1 MIILNYLILIN
12 KKYGLDRN
20 YVPKNLEVVT
30 NRKADKPD
38 LILKLEKKTHKYFK
52 KMIKA
57 AKKEGFDLICDS
69 GYRSFAYQEKLYL
82 KHLNNNQDTTYL
94 ALPGHSE
101 HQTGLAVDIAAYQD
115 NHYVDDVSKLV
126 KEFNWLYKNA
136 YKFGFI
142 LRYPKCKEKITGYPY
157 EPWHY
162 RFVGKYAKIIMQ
174 KNITLE
180 EFLDV
185 IKDGRNKNSKNG

>member
-126 KEFNWLYKNA
+126 KEFNWLYANA
-136 YKFGFI
+136 HKFGFI